1 MRLKRAFRILTDNF
15 NNVFKMLLYRGIM
28 LSLSLGLIYLVLSL
42 GLNGILESAEASTI
56 TTMIGDFFRALVTGN
71 SEYLV
76 SFSEAF
82 PLAVTDFLNLLIAN
96 IGSIVGSVV
105 GVVVLYLVFR
115 FLNGIATFAVCSILN
130 DRMSL
135 NAKTSFAG
143 AYFPNIG
150 SAMLYQLIYVP
161 LSFVYDLVSLALC
174 WGFCWLFFSAIASW
188 GFFGMLV
195 GLAMTITGFIC
206 LQALKMTWISPW
218 MPAVIHEKKVGATL
232 GKSLSDGRKFSTRF
246 GNFLLAIYLIVA
258 INVACAFATLGSM
271 LIITVP
277 ASFVLLSCLQ
287 LVCYYEDNGKRYY
300 LASDCIVGDDAET
313 FPQ

>member
-105 GVVVLYLVFR
+105 GVVVLYLIFR
-115 FLNGIATFAVCSILN
+115 FLNGIATFAVCSIIN

-135 NAKTSFAG
+135 NGENKFCGRIFSEYRERNAL
-143 AYFPNIG
+143 
-150 SAMLYQLIYVP
+150 SAHLC
-161 LSFVYDLVSLALC
+161 SALVRIRSRCACSL
-174 WGFCWLFFSAIASW
+174 
-188 GFFGMLV
+188 
-195 GLAMTITGFIC
+195 
-206 LQALKMTWISPW
+206 
-218 MPAVIHEKKVGATL
+218 L
-232 GKSLSDGRKFSTRF
+232 G
-246 GNFLLAIYLIVA
+246 FLLAVFFGDRI
-258 INVACAFATLGSM
+258 LG
-271 LIITVP
+271 I
-277 ASFVLLSCLQ
+277 FQ
-287 LVCYYEDNGKRYY
+287 G
-300 LASDCIVGDDAET
+300 
-313 FPQ
+313 F